1 MRLHAAHPLDSDL
14 QEAFGEYESPQQS
27 YFTMNAYQIMPDGSY
42 RLLQTV
48 KPWLT
53 NEDEAAKVLTGICR
67 NWANK
72 NPGWRIA
79 VRCYRRLP
87 VSRQWQK
94 CGFWSTC
101 TDIS

>member
-1 MRLHAAHPLDSDL
+1 MRLRAAHPLDSDL
-14 QEAFGEYESPQQS
+14 REAFGEYESPQQS

-42 RLLQTV
+42 RPLQTV

-53 NEDEAAKVLTGICR
+53 NEDEAAKVLTGLCVR
-67 NWANK
+67 WANN

-79 VRCYRRLP
+79 VRCYRR
-87 VSRQWQK
+87 VGSQWQK